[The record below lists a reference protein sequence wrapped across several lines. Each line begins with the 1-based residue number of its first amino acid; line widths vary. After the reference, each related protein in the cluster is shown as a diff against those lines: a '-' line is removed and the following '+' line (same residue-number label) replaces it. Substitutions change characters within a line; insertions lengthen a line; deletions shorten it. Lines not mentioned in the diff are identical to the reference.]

1 MKKNGIESINK
12 KNPKIKSE
20 LEKNYIN
27 SDLNELE
34 KLIEK
39 EKTKYFEQNQV

>member
-1 MKKNGIESINK
+1 LARTINK

-27 SDLNELE
+27 SDLGELE
-34 KLIEK
+34 NLLKKKKQNILR
-39 EKTKYFEQNQV
+39 QNQA